1 MRRALLDDVHRI
13 VDHLAETLGR
23 SVMLDD
29 PDLALLAGSRHF
41 GDEDPYR
48 VSVVLARGAG
58 PEAVEW
64 FRRFDL
70 ATADGPVRV
79 PGHEALGLRPRLCY
93 PVRCNGVHLGA
104 LWLMDDGRPLDED
117 LVRDACLRLGR
128 ILAERGHTG
137 VLDEPL
143 VDALLVQLVRG
154 VDPDHVLDLLR
165 AERFVDAGRRY
176 EVTVAHPALTDGR
189 TRLTDLAHRAARA
202 ERVVDHRV
210 IAVEEFPVLVGAV
223 RRSTPPAD
231 PPEGPVA
238 LGTSD
243 VGEVEDLR
251 ELFVQ
256 AALAAFAAH
265 HLRAGGSTRWSDLG
279 PLAAFLRAAAVPV
292 RTPALARFEELLDA
306 DRAGTAGAT
315 VAAYLRHAGDTTAT
329 ATELVVHR
337 TTLRYRLEQV
347 ESRTGLDL
355 ADGRDRAAVQLALLA
370 RDVRVSG
377 VAPFLRGEH

>member
-29 PDLALLAGSRHF
+29 PDLDLIAGSRHF

-48 VSVVLARGAG
+48 VSVVLARGAS

-70 ATADGPVRV
+70 ATADGPVQV
-79 PGHEALGLRPRLCY
+79 PGNEALGLRPRLCY
-93 PVRCNGVHLGA
+93 PVRCNGLHLGA
-104 LWLMDDGRPLDED
+104 LWLVDDGRPVEED
-117 LVRDACLRLGR
+117 RVRDACTRLGR
-128 ILAERGHTG
+128 ILAQRGHTG

-154 VDPDHVLDLLR
+154 VDPTHVLDLLR
-165 AERFVDAGRRY
+165 AGRFADAGRRY
-176 EVTVAHPALTDGR
+176 AVAVAHPTAGAPTTLH
-189 TRLTDLAHRAARA
+189 DLAHRASRTDH
-202 ERVVDHRV
+202 VVDHRIV
-210 IAVEEFPVLVGAV
+210 AVEEFAVLVAAV
-223 RRSTPPAD
+223 RRSGAPAD
-231 PPEGPVA
+231 LPPDATGGAVG
-238 LGTSD
+238 LSD

-256 AALAAFAAH
+256 AALAAFAGH
-265 HLRAGGSTRWSDLG
+265 HLHRGGVTRWGDLG
-279 PLAAFLRAAAVPV
+279 PLTAFLRAATTPV
-292 RTPALARFEELLDA
+292 LTPALARFEELLAA

-329 ATELVVHR
+329 AAELVVHR

-347 ESRTGLDL
+347 EARTGLDL
-355 ADGRDRAAVQLALLA
+355 TDGRDRAAVQLALLA

-377 VAPFLRGEH
+377 LAPFL

>member
-1 MRRALLDDVHRI
+1 MSRVRRALLDDVHRI

-48 VSVVLARGAG
+48 VSVVLARGASS
-58 PEAVEW
+58 EAVAW

-70 ATADGPVRV
+70 ATAEGPVHV
-79 PGHEALGLRPRLCY
+79 PGNDELGLRPRLCY
-93 PVRCNGVHLGA
+93 PVRRNGAHLGA
-104 LWLMDDGRPLDED
+104 LWLMDDGRPLDEA
-117 LVRDACLRLGR
+117 LVRDACVRLGR
-128 ILAERGHTG
+128 LLAERGRAG
-137 VLDEPL
+137 GLDEPL

-165 AERFVDAGRRY
+165 AERFVDAGRRH
-176 EVTVAHPALTDGR
+176 VVAVALPAAGARSPLEE
-189 TRLTDLAHRAARA
+189 LVHRAARA
-202 ERVVDHRV
+202 DQLVDHRIV
-210 IAVEEFPVLVGAV
+210 AVEEFAVLVAAV
-223 RRSTPPAD
+223 RRAGPA
-231 PPEGPVA
+231 PELADVPAAVGV
-238 LGTSD
+238 SD

-256 AALAAFAAH
+256 AALAAFAGH
-265 HLRAGGSTRWSDLG
+265 HLSSGGVTRWADLG
-279 PLAAFLRAAAVPV
+279 PLTAFLRVATAPV
-292 RTPALARFEELLDA
+292 RNPALARFEELLET

-329 ATELVVHR
+329 AAELVVHR
-337 TTLRYRLEQV
+337 TTLRYRIEQV
-347 ESRTGLDL
+347 EARTGLDL
-355 ADGRDRAAVQLALLA
+355 SDGRVRAAVQLVLLA

-377 VAPFLRGEH
+377 LAPFL

>member
-1 MRRALLDDVHRI
+1 MSRVRRALLDDVHRI

-48 VSVVLARGAG
+48 VSVVLARGASA
-58 PEAVEW
+58 EAVEW

-70 ATADGPVRV
+70 AGAEGPVHV
-79 PGHEALGLRPRLCY
+79 PGNEALGLRPRLCY

-104 LWLMDDGRPLDED
+104 LWLMDDGRPLDGE
-117 LVRDACLRLGR
+117 LVRDACVRLGR

-137 VLDEPL
+137 GLDEPL

-165 AERFVDAGRRY
+165 AERFVDAGRRH
-176 EVTVAHPALTDGR
+176 VVAVAHPVAGGR
-189 TRLTDLAHRAARA
+189 SPLEVVAHRAARA
-202 ERVVDHRV
+202 DHVLDHRV
-210 IAVEEFPVLVGAV
+210 VAVEEFAVLVAAV
-223 RRSTPPAD
+223 RRSSPA
-231 PPEGPVA
+231 PELPEVPSTVGV
-238 LGTSD
+238 SD

-256 AALAAFAAH
+256 AALAAFAGH
-265 HLRAGGSTRWSDLG
+265 HLSSGGVTRWGDLG
-279 PLAAFLRAAAVPV
+279 PLTAFLRAATGPV
-292 RTPALARFEELLDA
+292 RTPTLARFEELLDG
-306 DRAGTAGAT
+306 DRAGTASAT

-329 ATELVVHR
+329 AAELVVHR

-347 ESRTGLDL
+347 EARTGLDL
-355 ADGRDRAAVQLALLA
+355 SDGRDRAAVQLVLLA

-377 VAPFLRGEH
+377 LAPFL

>member
-13 VDHLAETLGR
+13 VDDLAETLGR

-48 VSVVLARGAG
+48 VSVVLARGAS
-58 PEAVEW
+58 PEAVAW

-70 ATADGPVRV
+70 ATAGGPVRV
-79 PGHEALGLRPRLCY
+79 PGNEALGLRPRLCY
-93 PVRCNGVHLGA
+93 PVRAHGTHLGA
-104 LWLMDDGRPLDED
+104 LWLMDDGRPVDED
-117 LVRDACLRLGR
+117 RVRDACLRLGR
-128 ILAERGHTG
+128 ILADRGHTG
-137 VLDEPL
+137 TLDGPL

-154 VDPDHVLDLLR
+154 VDPGHVLDLLR
-165 AERFVDAGRRY
+165 AERFVDAGRRH
-176 EVTVAHPALTDGR
+176 VVAVAHPGGGAR
-189 TRLTDLAHRAARA
+189 TSLEELAHRAARA
-202 ERVVDHRV
+202 DQVVDHRIV
-210 IAVEEFPVLVGAV
+210 AVEEFAVLVAAV
-223 RRSTPPAD
+223 RRSSPTPELAD
-231 PPEGPVA
+231 VPGAV
-238 LGTSD
+238 GVSD

-256 AALAAFAAH
+256 AALAAFAGH
-265 HLRAGGSTRWSDLG
+265 HLHSGGVTRWGDLG
-279 PLAAFLRAAAVPV
+279 PLTAFLRAATEPV
-292 RTPALARFEELLDA
+292 RTPSLARFEELLDA

-329 ATELVVHR
+329 AAELVVHR

-347 ESRTGLDL
+347 EARTGLDL
-355 ADGRDRAAVQLALLA
+355 ADGRVRAAVQLVLLA

-377 VAPFLRGEH
+377 LVPFL